1 MAYGIDFFNSS
12 GNLVLSSTD
21 MTWSL
26 VGYFAARP
34 GVAASFSNPAAAGM
48 ELSTLQ
54 LQLDFIPDN
63 QEAYVSNVTV
73 AGSTVSVDDTG
84 TVNSL
89 IMVFAR

>member
-1 MAYGIDFFNSS
+1 MFGVETFDASGAMGIGTKD
-12 GNLVLSSTD
+12 TA
-21 MTWSL
+21 WSL
-26 VGYFAARP
+26 VGFFAARP
-34 GVAASFSNPAAAGM
+34 GIATSFINQAAAGM

-54 LQLDFIPDN
+54 LQLDFIPNN

-73 AGSTVSVDDTG
+73 AGSTVSVDNTG